1 MPDPVNQYTRHDVT
15 SYEVPKMKE
24 EDGLY
29 YPQRSTALD
38 GVQGFKSIFAALNRY
53 GNGLNGQET
62 STISGQ

>member
-1 MPDPVNQYTRHDVT
+1 
-15 SYEVPKMKE
+15 MKE